1 MKLELQSFL
10 QHLVTFSLFDSD
22 VILSIHVSGT
32 LNRRHRLETL
42 Q

>member
-22 VILSIHVSGT
+22 IILSIHVSDA
-32 LNRRHRLETL
+32 LNRCHRLEKL